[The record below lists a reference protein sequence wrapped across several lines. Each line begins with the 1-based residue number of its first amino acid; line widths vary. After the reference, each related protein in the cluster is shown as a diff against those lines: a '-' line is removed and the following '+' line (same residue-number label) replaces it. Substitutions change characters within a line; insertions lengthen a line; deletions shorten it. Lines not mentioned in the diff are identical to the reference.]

1 MPVAKDVATFAA
13 VVPPDKVAEIAF
25 ARRVVA
31 DGGFGVGLPVLARRG
46 LRDVGEEIEIPF
58 AIDAALAALAG
69 ATAHALAD
77 DAAEAHEASVGAAQR
92 HVRARV
98 GARVARS

>member
-31 DGGFGVGLPVLARRG
+31 NGGFGVGLIRAMLAIVCPVDKSLGSNKPSSACAW
-46 LRDVGEEIEIPF
+46 V
-58 AIDAALAALAG
+58 AL
-69 ATAHALAD
+69 
-77 DAAEAHEASVGAAQR
+77 
-92 HVRARV
+92 
-98 GARVARS
+98 